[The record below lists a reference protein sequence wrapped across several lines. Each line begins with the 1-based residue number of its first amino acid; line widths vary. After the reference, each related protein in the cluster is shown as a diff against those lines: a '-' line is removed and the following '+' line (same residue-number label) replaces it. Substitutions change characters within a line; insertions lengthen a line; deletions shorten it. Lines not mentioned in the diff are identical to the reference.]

1 MYLINALYFK
11 GIWKSQFDKSATGQD
26 NFTNVDGS
34 QQKVAMMNQT
44 ATFNYTQTDDFSIAE
59 LPYGNEAFSM
69 VILLPSG
76 DKTLDESLPSL
87 NYENWKQWSKNMVG
101 KELQIKLPRFKVEY
115 DKELEE
121 DMIAMGM
128 KDAFDAYKA
137 KFANMSGA
145 ELYIGLLQQ
154 FTYINVDEEGTEAAA
169 VTVGGMFDNAVGFPS
184 PVPFFVNRPFSFM
197 VKEKST
203 GAILFMGKIT
213 EL

>member
-1 MYLINALYFK
+1 
-11 GIWKSQFDKSATGQD
+11 
-26 NFTNVDGS
+26 
-34 QQKVAMMNQT
+34 
-44 ATFNYTQTDDFSIAE
+44 
-59 LPYGNEAFSM
+59 M

-137 KFANMSGA
+137 KFANMSDA

-169 VTVGGMFDNAVGFPS
+169 VTVGGMFETSFDPSS
-184 PVPFFVNRPFSFM
+184 PVPFFVNRPFAFM
-197 VKEKST
+197 IKEKST

>member
-76 DKTLDESLPSL
+76 DKTLDLSL
-87 NYENWKQWSKNMVG
+87 
-101 KELQIKLPRFKVEY
+101 IH
-115 DKELEE
+115 
-121 DMIAMGM
+121 I
-128 KDAFDAYKA
+128 
-137 KFANMSGA
+137 
-145 ELYIGLLQQ
+145 
-154 FTYINVDEEGTEAAA
+154 
-169 VTVGGMFDNAVGFPS
+169 
-184 PVPFFVNRPFSFM
+184 
-197 VKEKST
+197 
-203 GAILFMGKIT
+203 
-213 EL
+213 